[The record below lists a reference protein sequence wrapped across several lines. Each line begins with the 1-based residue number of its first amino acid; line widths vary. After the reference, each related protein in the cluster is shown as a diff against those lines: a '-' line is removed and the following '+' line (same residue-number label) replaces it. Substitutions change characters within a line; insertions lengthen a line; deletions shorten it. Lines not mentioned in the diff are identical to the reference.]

1 MVKRVRQLLKKLGNY
16 CVALWSQQCDA
27 EFQGEDVPDDVQ
39 IHSWKPSSWI
49 QERCKYCMKIA
60 RLPATVVEQYKHM
73 IDHCCTDKKQF
84 RFRLG
89 KYYQLSPM
97 Q

>member
-49 QERCKYCMKIA
+49 QENVTN
-60 RLPATVVEQYKHM
+60 TV
-73 IDHCCTDKKQF
+73 
-84 RFRLG
+84 
-89 KYYQLSPM
+89 
-97 Q
+97 

>member
-16 CVALWSQQCDA
+16 RVAHGAQQCDA

-49 QERCKYCMKIA
+49 QENVTN
-60 RLPATVVEQYKHM
+60 TV
-73 IDHCCTDKKQF
+73 
-84 RFRLG
+84 
-89 KYYQLSPM
+89 
-97 Q
+97 